1 MLKKRDDQSGW
12 DVYVKGG
19 RENTGLDLI
28 EWVKKCEV

>member
-1 MLKKRDDQSGW
+1 MLKRDDQSGW

-28 EWVKKCEV
+28 EWVKNVKV